1 MLYVFVE
8 GPDDSQFFEKIFA
21 SFLGELTVDYQTI
34 EYASMSQIKLN
45 NFIRTIGQLPDSDYL
60 FFADDDGKGV
70 ETKRN
75 DLLTRCT
82 GLSSDKL
89 FIVQFEIESWY
100 YAGLSLDDHKKLK
113 LKSYQ
118 RDTNTLTKEQ
128 FNAKLPSPRDRK
140 YIMAQILS
148 CYSKEL
154 AETRNNTFSIFY
166 AKEKELAAV

>member
-8 GPDDSQFFEKIFA
+8 GPDDSQFFETVFS
-21 SFLGELTVDYQTI
+21 SFFGEPSVDYQMI
-34 EYASMSQIKLN
+34 QYASMPQIKLN
-45 NFIRTIGQLPDSDYL
+45 NFIKTIHQLPGGDYL

-70 ETKRN
+70 NAKRN
-75 DLLTRCT
+75 ALLSIYSE
-82 GLSSDKL
+82 LSSDKL

-113 LKSYQ
+113 LQSYQ

-128 FNAKLPSPRDRK
+128 FNAKLPSLRDRK
-140 YIMAQILS
+140 YIMAQMLT
-148 CYSKEL
+148 CYSKAL
-154 AETRNNTFSIFY
+154 AETRNNTFRIFY